1 MMRFWLVTLTSLFL
15 LAPSA
20 AEARKVALIIGN
32 GDYANTSRLVNP
44 ANDIR
49 IIAASAKQ
57 TGFDDV
63 TIAADLAVNDFQKA
77 MRDFRAKADGAGDIR
92 RACFKLVG
100 QLIVGSAGEAD

>member
-57 TGFDDV
+57 AGFDDV

-77 MRDFRAKADGAGDIR
+77 MRESGCLELDNIRLAVLETNGQISIVQRSDG
-92 RACFKLVG
+92 
-100 QLIVGSAGEAD
+100 